1 MAGTDFLFVPTTPTI
16 YTVKE
21 VEAEP
26 LVLNSRLGT
35 YTNFVNLMGFCGVAV
50 PSGFRTDGLPLGV
63 TVVAEGFAEA
73 KAAAIATAFHRSTGM
88 TLGATGAAY
97 LV

>member
-73 KAAAIATAFHRSTGM
+73 KAAAIATAFHRATGVM
-88 TLGATGAAY
+88 LGATGASY
-97 LV
+97 PY